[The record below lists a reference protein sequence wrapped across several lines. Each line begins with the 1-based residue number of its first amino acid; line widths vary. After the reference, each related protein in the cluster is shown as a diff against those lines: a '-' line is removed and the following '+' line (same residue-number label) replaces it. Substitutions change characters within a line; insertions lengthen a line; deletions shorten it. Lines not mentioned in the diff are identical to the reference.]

1 MEAAHQRGL
10 STTSFLSEL
19 VISSV
24 AEYRLE
30 TLPPPE
36 PHHLT
41 HEQRVHIRETGIGS
55 LTEAISLYLARKKAK
70 HVSIEKGGT
79 NFRFGSNSLP

>member
-10 STTSFLSEL
+10 TTTSFLSEL

-36 PHHLT
+36 PHHLPP
-41 HEQRVHIRETGIGS
+41 EQRALIRETGIGS
-55 LTEAISLYLARKKAK
+55 LKEVISLYLARKKGETR
-70 HVSIEKGGT
+70 V
-79 NFRFGSNSLP
+79 N